1 MWSALQFTSYPFLC
15 ISVLN
20 YNKIIYQLIG
30 FLTFTIFFIKKIF
43 LEDEEP
49 VNNSRQGG
57 VRLIPRILQVFR
69 NFSNRRDD
77 SDDAASQGDPR
88 AATEDQDENFDRQ
101 LPGQHLYLG
110 TLGEVHGRTFFDDN
124 EE

>member
-1 MWSALQFTSYPFLC
+1 M
-15 ISVLN
+15 
-20 YNKIIYQLIG
+20 
-30 FLTFTIFFIKKIF
+30 
-43 LEDEEP
+43 
-49 VNNSRQGG
+49 NNSRQGG

-88 AATEDQDENFDRQ
+88 AAIGDQAENFDRQ
-101 LPGQHLYLG
+101 LPSQHLYLG